1 MANFIGIYKITS
13 PSGRIYI
20 GQSWDVNKR
29 FKTYKNLQCKGQ
41 TLLYK
46 SLSKYGVENHIFE
59 MIHELPKDVEQSILD
74 TYEILYISQYN
85 SNYIRSGF
93 GLNLTDGGDKGTK
106 GHKHSQESKEK
117 MRLAKIGNKC
127 RLGTGEYKVK
137 QRYKRGSVEAI
148 QKQMKSKIGVERVIE
163 IYNRFTN
170 QLVDTCN
177 FSIQA
182 EELTGVNSKN
192 IQQNLRG
199 ANKRAGDFI
208 FKYKIL

>member
-1 MANFIGIYKITS
+1 MIGIYKITS

-106 GHKHSQESKEK
+106 GHKHSLRNLK
-117 MRLAKIGNKC
+117 
-127 RLGTGEYKVK
+127 
-137 QRYKRGSVEAI
+137 KR
-148 QKQMKSKIGVERVIE
+148 
-163 IYNRFTN
+163 
-170 QLVDTCN
+170 
-177 FSIQA
+177 
-182 EELTGVNSKN
+182 
-192 IQQNLRG
+192 
-199 ANKRAGDFI
+199 
-208 FKYKIL
+208 

>member
-1 MANFIGIYKITS
+1 MANFVGIYKITS

-93 GLNLTDGGDKGTK
+93 GLNLTDGG
-106 GHKHSQESKEK
+106 
-117 MRLAKIGNKC
+117 
-127 RLGTGEYKVK
+127 EYKVK

-192 IQQNLRG
+192 IQQTLRG